1 MWFML
6 PNNRLGAV
14 VLTSLVAAIVLLIA
28 LGGKPATA
36 QNQSAREM
44 HALLETLTSN
54 GAAITILFD
63 KPLVSGEGV
72 WTLPDTAVNRTIS
85 EIGADFV
92 CFTEPWNNTTR
103 VRCTPFTNITSV
115 SYENP

>member
-1 MWFML
+1 ML

-14 VLTSLVAAIVLLIA
+14 VLTSLVTAIVLLIV

-36 QNQSAREM
+36 QNQPGREM
-44 HALLETLTSN
+44 QALLETLTSN

-72 WTLPDTAVNRTIS
+72 WTLPDTSANRTIS

>member
-1 MWFML
+1 ML

-14 VLTSLVAAIVLLIA
+14 VLAFLIAAIVLLIA

-36 QNQSAREM
+36 QDQSVRGM
-44 HALLETLTSN
+44 RGLLESLTSS
-54 GAAITILFD
+54 GASVTILFD

-72 WTLPDTAVNRTIS
+72 WTLPDAAVNRRIG

-103 VRCTPFTNITSV
+103 DRCTPFANITSI
-115 SYENP
+115 SYENK